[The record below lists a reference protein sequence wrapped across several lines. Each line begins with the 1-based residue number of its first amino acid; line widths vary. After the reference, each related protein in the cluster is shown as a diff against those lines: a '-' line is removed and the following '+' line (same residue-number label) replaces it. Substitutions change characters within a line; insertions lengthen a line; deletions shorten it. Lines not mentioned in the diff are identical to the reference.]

1 MHSAAPHSRLRRQYG
16 VIHNVTARAVNIAE
30 NQMATIMIVGA
41 YGNTPGRSLADEADA
56 CTSSAD
62 VRLIDRF
69 VRHLRRRIMERYP
82 RFRRLRFAPPAVMHG
97 LPSPMAPRCGRRGVW
112 QYAQKSLTETAESAE
127 VGDRLTQIHWIYKIF
142 LRKSAISAR
151 DYPCHLPCHT
161 PLKVDESGSFGVFC
175 KMTLWWSIIIIWRRS
190 RRLRRIARS
199 CAGNLLWC
207 RSVMLMIRWSRILF
221 SY

>member
-1 MHSAAPHSRLRRQYG
+1 MPTNRPFALYLRCGGRVCNRAAVVVFLGAFRSPHSRLRRQYG
-16 VIHNVTARAVNIAE
+16 VIHNVTARAVNIAGY
-30 NQMATIMIVGA
+30 QHFAM
-41 YGNTPGRSLADEADA
+41 SL
-56 CTSSAD
+56 S
-62 VRLIDRF
+62 
-69 VRHLRRRIMERYP
+69 
-82 RFRRLRFAPPAVMHG
+82 
-97 LPSPMAPRCGRRGVW
+97 
-112 QYAQKSLTETAESAE
+112 QKPQKPQK
-127 VGDRLTQIHWIYKIF
+127 GDCLTQIHWIYKIF

-161 PLKVDESGSFGVFC
+161 PIKVDELGCFGAFC

>member
-1 MHSAAPHSRLRRQYG
+1 MPHYCVIMPTNRPFALYLRCGSRVCNRAAVVVFLGAFRSPHSRLRRQYG

-41 YGNTPGRSLADEADA
+41 YGNTP
-56 CTSSAD
+56 
-62 VRLIDRF
+62 
-69 VRHLRRRIMERYP
+69 
-82 RFRRLRFAPPAVMHG
+82 
-97 LPSPMAPRCGRRGVW
+97 
-112 QYAQKSLTETAESAE
+112 KSLSQKPQK
-127 VGDRLTQIHWIYKIF
+127 GDRLTQIHWIYKIF

-161 PLKVDESGSFGVFC
+161 PIKVDELGCFGAFC